1 MIELSNST
9 VQTIPVGGAVTF
21 DTVLLKRGCDTCFNN
36 LLPTSVKLTNRNF
49 VYDVE
54 FQGNIATNTAATPV
68 QLSIAIA
75 GQPIATT
82 EMDATPAAVG
92 DYWNVSSGTYIS
104 NCCDDLDRISI
115 INSGTNPV
123 VLKANSLLRIFHT
136 RL

>member
-21 DTVLLKRGCDTCFNN
+21 DTVLLKRGCDTCFNK

-75 GQPIATT
+75 GQPITTT

>member
-21 DTVLLKRGCDTCFNN
+21 DTVLLKSGCDTCFNSI
-36 LLPTSVKLTNRNF
+36 LPTSVRLTNSNF
-49 VYDVE
+49 IYDVE
-54 FQGNIATNTAATPV
+54 FQGNIATNTAGTPV

-92 DYWNVSSGTYIS
+92 DYWHVNSGTYIR
-104 NCCDDLDRISI
+104 NCCNGIDRISI
-115 INSGTNPV
+115 INSGENPV
-123 VLKANSLLRIFHT
+123 VLKANSLLRIFHA